1 MLNNIQT
8 EALLYAVLG
17 VFVAV
22 ATSFLKNANWSPKAK
37 QTLTVV
43 LSTLAGWVS
52 TYFEAHGTA
61 DLTSIAKN
69 TTYAYAVSQLF
80 YSYLLKDTT
89 VNEWLVKFNLLPGGK
104 KS

>member
-1 MLNNIQT
+1 MLNNVQT
-8 EALLYAVLG
+8 ESVLYAVLG
-17 VFVAV
+17 VFVAIT
-22 ATSFLKNANWSPKAK
+22 TSFLKNANWSPKSK
-37 QTLTVV
+37 QTLTVI

-69 TTYAYAVSQLF
+69 TAYAYAVSQIF
-80 YSYLLKDTT
+80 YGYLLKDSTI
-89 VNEWLVKFNLLPGGK
+89 NEWLVKFNLLQSRK